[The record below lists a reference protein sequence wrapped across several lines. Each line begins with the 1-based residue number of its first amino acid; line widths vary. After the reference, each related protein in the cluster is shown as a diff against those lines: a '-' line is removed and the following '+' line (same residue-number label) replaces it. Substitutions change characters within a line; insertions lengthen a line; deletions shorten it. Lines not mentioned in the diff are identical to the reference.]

1 MQTLIF
7 NTTEKTAK
15 LYKDIQCVTLRSDL
29 LWDFDKVPTV
39 KVLDGFYEVMQEEN
53 NFKYPVLR
61 VPIANTNMFIE
72 K

>member
-1 MQTLIF
+1 MQTLVF
-7 NTTEKTAK
+7 NTTERKVK
-15 LYKDIQCVTLRSDL
+15 VYKDIHCKYQTSDCIYE
-29 LWDFDKVPTV
+29 FENVPTV

-61 VPIANTNMFIE
+61 VPISNTNMIIE